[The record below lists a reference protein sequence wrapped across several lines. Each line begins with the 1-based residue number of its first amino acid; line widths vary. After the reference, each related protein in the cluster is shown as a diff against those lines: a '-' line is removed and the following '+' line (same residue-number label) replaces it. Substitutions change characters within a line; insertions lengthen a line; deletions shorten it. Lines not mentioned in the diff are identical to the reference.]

1 MVPSERARRTTSTP
15 VLYTTMTRT
24 LVLGWVLVLVL
35 QLLTTSARTHSIRG
49 RVLVL
54 VALVLVCVYRS
65 TSIRILIPVV
75 PHQYASVL

>member
-1 MVPSERARRTTSTP
+1 MSILTIPLDDFAPLGGLRR
-15 VLYTTMTRT
+15 
-24 LVLGWVLVLVL
+24 LGWVLVLVL